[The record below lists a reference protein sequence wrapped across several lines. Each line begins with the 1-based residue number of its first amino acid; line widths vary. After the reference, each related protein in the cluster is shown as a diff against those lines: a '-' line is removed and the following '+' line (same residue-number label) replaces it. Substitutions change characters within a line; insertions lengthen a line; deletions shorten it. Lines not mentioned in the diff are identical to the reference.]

1 MNNIV
6 FIETDRL
13 ILRAPEESDIP
24 LVTSWINRPEMRN
37 FLLVRTPKSIKT
49 EREWIEGVTTQP
61 VPPRDI
67 VFIIVEKESK
77 EAIGLIAMHQID
89 WINRR
94 ATTGSFIGDPGKR
107 GKGFGREAKQALL
120 AYAFDTLG
128 LHKMNSEANADN
140 LASQKCLM
148 SCGYVQEGVRR
159 EDFLIAGKRVDSI
172 LFGITVDDWRRLCEK
187 KKEILAPFS
196 HPSC

>member
-1 MNNIV
+1 MSDIV

-13 ILRAPEESDIP
+13 ILRAPEESDVP

-37 FLLVRTPKSIKT
+37 FLLVRTPKSMKT
-49 EREWIEGVTTQP
+49 EREWIENVTSQS

-77 EAIGLIAMHQID
+77 EAFGLMALHQID

-94 ATTGSFIGDPGKR
+94 ATTGSFIGDPKKR
-107 GKGFGREAKQALL
+107 SKGFGREAKQALL

-128 LHKMNSEANADN
+128 LYKINSEANADN
-140 LASQKCLM
+140 LASQKCLVY
-148 SCGYVQEGVRR
+148 CGYTQEGVRR

-172 LFGITVDDWRRLCEK
+172 LFGITADDWRRLQEK